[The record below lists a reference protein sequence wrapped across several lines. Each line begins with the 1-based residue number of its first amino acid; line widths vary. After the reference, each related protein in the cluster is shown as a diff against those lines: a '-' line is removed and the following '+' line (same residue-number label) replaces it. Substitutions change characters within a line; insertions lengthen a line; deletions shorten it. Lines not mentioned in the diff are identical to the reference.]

1 MTLANRRQW
10 RKKSRARKRAG
21 EWQKSLL
28 KKKRKSSPTI
38 REVGGHKTA
47 PGCVRKMIDISQANG
62 RALQRSESM
71 AIRPVSNV
79 PIGSHWSSDM
89 ADHWPPHCHWRIIGL
104 ILRGFSQCPTTCF
117 QRIWLL
123 GFFSLRF
130 YQVQMGIVMSG
141 PCLSVMLHPISNF
154 PIGSYGSNHLA
165 DRWPLRCRWLMTYLV
180 FLDFRTRPPSCFR
193 ISFSDFPFWTHY
205 LQRFIRLNLFSD
217 VFELAFEFP
226 RFITAAS
233 PNYVCFV
240 WLNSVHFSLYV
251 STEWFDRLYFC
262 SVRYEKKI
270 RWLVYFV

>member
-123 GFFSLRF
+123 GFFFSPFLSSSNGYRYVWTMSVSDVASDFELPHWILRVQSFGRSLATA
-130 YQVQMGIVMSG
+130 VSLVDDL
-141 PCLSVMLHPISNF
+141 LSLPGFQDAS
-154 PIGSYGSNHLA
+154 S
-165 DRWPLRCRWLMTYLV
+165 
-180 FLDFRTRPPSCFR
+180 FL
-193 ISFSDFPFWTHY
+193 FSDFIQW
-205 LQRFIRLNLFSD
+205 
-217 VFELAFEFP
+217 
-226 RFITAAS
+226 
-233 PNYVCFV
+233 
-240 WLNSVHFSLYV
+240 FSLLDSLLTTFHSLEPFFGRLRTRFRV
-251 STEWFDRLYFC
+251 STIHNSGLSQLRLF
-262 SVRYEKKI
+262 R
-270 RWLVYFV
+270 LT